1 MKKIFMSP
9 FFVPAAFLILWLS
22 FMGIVYYG
30 FPENVLKVTVEGE
43 LIENITHMGYVLL
56 IGGLLVVATTIRT
69 ESGHGGFFCFW
80 RFALCCVRKGYST
93 ICPERIRL
101 RLNRDFFLIR
111 TIR

>member
-9 FFVPAAFLILWLS
+9 LFVPAAFLILWLS
-22 FMGIVYYG
+22 FMGTVYYG

-43 LIENITHMGYVLL
+43 LIENITHIGYVLL
-56 IGGLLVVATTIRT
+56 IGMLLVMITRT
-69 ESGHGGFFCFW
+69 GLEHGVFFCFW
-80 RFALCCVRKGYST
+80 QFVLCCVRKGYST

-111 TIR
+111 IIR

>member
-22 FMGIVYYG
+22 FMGTVYYG

-43 LIENITHMGYVLL
+43 LIENITHIGYVLL
-56 IGGLLVVATTIRT
+56 IGMLLVVCDDYKDRIRT
-69 ESGHGGFFCFW
+69 WGILLFW
-80 RFALCCVRKGYST
+80 QFVLCCVRKGYST

-101 RLNRDFFLIR
+101 RLNRDFS
-111 TIR
+111 

>member
-43 LIENITHMGYVLL
+43 LIENITHMGYVLHL
-56 IGGLLVVATTIRT
+56 
-69 ESGHGGFFCFW
+69 
-80 RFALCCVRKGYST
+80 
-93 ICPERIRL
+93 
-101 RLNRDFFLIR
+101 
-111 TIR
+111 